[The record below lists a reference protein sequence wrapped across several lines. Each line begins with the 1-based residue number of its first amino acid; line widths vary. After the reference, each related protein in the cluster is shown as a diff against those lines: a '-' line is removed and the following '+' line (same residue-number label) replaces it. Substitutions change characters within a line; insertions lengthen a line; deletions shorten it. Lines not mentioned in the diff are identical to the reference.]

1 MPSRS
6 SITSTLI
13 CEGHEHTI
21 TWRDGAVV
29 LDDHDDPVGELAL
42 CALGAPWPSCIAVL
56 AAVRR
61 RFDPVGTWPVWTGP
75 LPRASGPELM
85 LKAWRDLQAAR
96 PSTAADDDGALS
108 VEGAED
114 RWAMTTLGLLEP
126 VLRRRLA
133 LDAVIGRCR
142 RSGSAP
148 VQPFGVGG
156 TRRGF
161 SRRDGRGPLAESLL
175 LASVGAPPGA
185 GLRWL
190 LEDAGD
196 RRAGRL
202 RDAPVA

>member
-1 MPSRS
+1 MSSRS
-6 SITSTLI
+6 QITGTLI
-13 CEGHEHTI
+13 CEGREHTI
-21 TWRDGAVV
+21 TWCDGAVV
-29 LDDHDDPVGELAL
+29 LDHHDDPVGELAL
-42 CALGAPWPSCIAVL
+42 CALGATWPSCIAVL

-96 PSTAADDDGALS
+96 PSAAPEDGALT

-126 VLRRRLA
+126 ALRRRLA

-185 GLRWL
+185 SLRWL